1 MAEDWPIGKQNVLFC
16 REFPK
21 WKTWNIAWGSEEKNN
36 LKMIRVISCFADGPV
51 NFNPTGLVEDQTQ
64 KLISSTEAS

>member
-1 MAEDWPIGKQNVLFC
+1 
-16 REFPK
+16 
-21 WKTWNIAWGSEEKNN
+21 
-36 LKMIRVISCFADGPV
+36 MIRVISCFADGPV